1 MNRGTV
7 DREPERT
14 RNLLK
19 RTLMVVPEPSFWSGK
34 KAKTLTIIGQTK
46 VTVPTGRK
54 PQEREREKEREGERH
69 VSLFPMLRVWDHARV
84 SSHLACPKSCHA
96 C

>member
-1 MNRGTV
+1 MNGGTI

-19 RTLMVVPEPSFWSGK
+19 RTLMVIPEPSSWSGK
-34 KAKTLTIIGQTK
+34 KAKTLTITGPTK

-54 PQEREREKEREGERH
+54 PQERE
-69 VSLFPMLRVWDHARV
+69 
-84 SSHLACPKSCHA
+84 
-96 C
+96 